1 MKAATVVWIDIFVC
15 ISDTNP
21 VYYSFIFCFRGVS
34 DFMEEKLSP
43 QYLGQRLNRKLHLRF
58 SFG

>member
-21 VYYSFIFCFRGVS
+21 VYYSFVFVRGVS
-34 DFMEEKLSP
+34 DAIEGTVLPK
-43 QYLGQRLNRKLHLRF
+43 Y
-58 SFG
+58 